1 MSEDIAEIAAKLTN
15 GQRYMIVRPGGR
27 YTDDLGDVGAILD
40 LGLWGTGLTPLGQ
53 QVRAHLLARADGGA
67 K

>member
-15 GQRYMIVRPGGR
+15 AQRYMLIRPNGR
-27 YTDDLGDVGAILD
+27 YSDALSDVGAILD
-40 LGLWGTGLTPLGQ
+40 LELWGTGLTPLGQ
-53 QVRAHLLARADGGA
+53 KVRAHLLARENGGA